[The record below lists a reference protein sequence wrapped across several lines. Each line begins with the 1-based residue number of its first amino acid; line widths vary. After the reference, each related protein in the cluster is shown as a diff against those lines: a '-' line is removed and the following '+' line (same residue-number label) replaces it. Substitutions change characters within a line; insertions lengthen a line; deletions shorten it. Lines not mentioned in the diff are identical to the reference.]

1 MTRKQITQKIKTK
14 PMETNYTNIKHF
26 KFNSVNSS
34 TITKTVEE
42 DKNPIDVDSDLIS
55 FLVMEDKNNG
65 IELILDRNY
74 FINSLIPFFSELS
87 EKEKETFKTWLSE
100 A

>member
-1 MTRKQITQKIKTK
+1 
-14 PMETNYTNIKHF
+14 METNYTNIKHF
-26 KFNSVNSS
+26 KFNSVKSS
-34 TITKTVEE
+34 TITKTLEE

-74 FINSLIPFFSELS
+74 FINSLIPFLSELN